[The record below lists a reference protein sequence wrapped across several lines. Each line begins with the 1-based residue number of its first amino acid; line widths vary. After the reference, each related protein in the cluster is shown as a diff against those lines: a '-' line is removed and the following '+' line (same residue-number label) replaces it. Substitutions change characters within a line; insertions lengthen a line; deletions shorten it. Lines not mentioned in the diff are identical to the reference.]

1 MTGGLAEANRLTS
14 EFYRVEYALSEGGQV
29 EPKHEAGTA
38 RHSVRAVCALEL
50 VGAHGVTRPPPSL
63 KHYRVEPSHRTGFVN
78 FTAMTSTTA
87 AKDLDRPL

>member
-50 VGAHGVTRPPPSL
+50 VGAHGVTRPTHL
-63 KHYRVEPSHRTGFVN
+63 H
-78 FTAMTSTTA
+78 
-87 AKDLDRPL
+87 